1 MKKLNLISIC
11 FSFVIVIFI
20 PSCEAPRDN
29 PLDPLNPE
37 NNLAS
42 IEGWVKALG
51 FPNLAVKNAE
61 VIWKN
66 NLTTVLT
73 DNNGNYSF
81 VNIEK
86 ADGWLIFRSD
96 LYSDDSLFVQWGA
109 EKKKS
114 LETFLNAKPIA
125 DSIQIY
131 SIVQNRFQFT
141 QLYELF
147 VAVKLSDEDG
157 ANDIDSVFIESQV
170 FNTKQVLQFNSETGF
185 YERKFDLS
193 ELNVTFIDETIGK
206 GFDFVVEDLDGRYF
220 KVGSSNVKRIIREE
234 VKLLS
239 PLNNEIVNQPVFL
252 NWERFFPGFDF
263 NYKVEVFTNQ
273 SPAELVWQKENISSS
288 EISVLTDSSLTSGDY
303 FWVIWAIDEFLN
315 RSRSKPATFRIE

>member
-1 MKKLNLISIC
+1 MKKLILISAC
-11 FSFVIVIFI
+11 FSFVIAILLS
-20 PSCEAPRDN
+20 SCEAPRNN
-29 PLDPLNPE
+29 PLDPQNAE

-42 IEGWVKALG
+42 IEGSVKAIG
-51 FPNLAVKNAE
+51 FPNLPIKEVE

-66 NLTTVLT
+66 NLTTVRT
-73 DNNGNYSF
+73 DNNGDYTF
-81 VNIEK
+81 VNLEK
-86 ADGWLIFRSD
+86 VDGWLIFRND
-96 LYSDDSLFVQWGA
+96 LYSDDSLFIQWGA
-109 EKKKS
+109 EKKKF

-157 ANDIDSVFIESQV
+157 ANDIDSVFVESPV

-185 YERKFDLS
+185 YERKFSLS
-193 ELNVTFIDETIGK
+193 ELTVVSIDEAIGK
-206 GFDFVVEDLDGRYF
+206 DFDFVVEDLTGRLF
-220 KVGSSNVKRIIREE
+220 NVGSSNVKRKIREE

-239 PLNNEIVNQPVFL
+239 PLNNEITSQPVFL
-252 NWERFFPGFDF
+252 NWERFLPGFDF
-263 NYKVEVFTNQ
+263 NYTVQIFTNQ

-288 EISVLTDSSLTSGDY
+288 DISVLTDSSFISGDY